1 VRKLKVWM
9 LSEPQQAQESEWTN
23 RYLEGTVEI
32 QLRIGYVHELFC
44 AVRTILYDYSGEQA
58 RRDSSKERGSR
69 TE

>member
-1 VRKLKVWM
+1 M

-44 AVRTILYDYSGEQA
+44 AGPSCTITVESRPGETAVRREVVGRNDL
-58 RRDSSKERGSR
+58 
-69 TE
+69 